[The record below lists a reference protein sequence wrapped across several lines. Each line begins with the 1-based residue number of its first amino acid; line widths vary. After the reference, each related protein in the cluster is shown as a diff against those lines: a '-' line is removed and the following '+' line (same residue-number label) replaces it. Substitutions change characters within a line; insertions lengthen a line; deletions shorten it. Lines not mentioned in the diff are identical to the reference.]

1 MAYDKEQQKLDIAIV
16 DATIAAL
23 GARLIGEKLDICEGY
38 LADYIRISRFWA
50 APRFI
55 EQKKQ
60 MPVLHMFIDL
70 TRSPRISAFSLS
82 SYEKLLK
89 ETRKMIQAKLFF
101 RRRQTADN
109 CSSPEVHDVPNGCFC
124 KKFVERKAKTLR
136 HP

>member
-1 MAYDKEQQKLDIAIV
+1 MAYDKVQQKLDIAIV

-38 LADYIRISRFWA
+38 LTDYIRISRFWA
-50 APRFI
+50 APRLI

-70 TRSPRISAFSLS
+70 ARSPRISAFSLS
-82 SYEKLLK
+82 GYEKLLK

-101 RRRQTADN
+101 RRRQATDN

-124 KKFVERKAKTLR
+124 KKFAERKAKTLR